1 MPIENRWYAEPLIV
15 LNRMYGE
22 VTIAELSDNG
32 HMNQTYYDHL
42 PEGALLH
49 FIVDM
54 REVTHMPND
63 LRVTRTVSA
72 PRPNT
77 GWIVLV
83 TSNPLHRML
92 ASMVSV
98 VMHLRYKVVGHP
110 GRSAG
115 SPAPARCGAVAA
127 HRQACPGRRAGCPG
141 LKNRRGPYGPRLLR
155 LEAPGYCPPGP
166 TDSNLARL
174 RM

>member
-22 VTIAELSDNG
+22 MTIAELSDND

-63 LRVTRTVSA
+63 LRATRTVSA

-83 TSNPLHRML
+83 TSDPLHKMI
-92 ASMVSV
+92 ASMISL
-98 VMHLRYKVVGHP
+98 VMHLRYKVVASLDEALDFLRQHDAALWPLIGK
-110 GRSAG
+110 
-115 SPAPARCGAVAA
+115 PAQDDEQDA
-127 HRQACPGRRAGCPG
+127 QA
-141 LKNRRGPYGPRLLR
+141 
-155 LEAPGYCPPGP
+155 
-166 TDSNLARL
+166 
-174 RM
+174 

>member
-22 VTIAELSDNG
+22 LTAAELSQGDSI
-32 HMNQTYYDHL
+32 NQTYYDHL

-63 LRVTRTVSA
+63 LRATRTVSA

-83 TSNPLHRML
+83 TSDPLHKMI
-92 ASMVSV
+92 ASMISL
-98 VMHLRYKVVGHP
+98 VMHLRYKVVASLDEALDFLRQHDAALWPLIGRP
-110 GRSAG
+110 GQDDEQDA
-115 SPAPARCGAVAA
+115 
-127 HRQACPGRRAGCPG
+127 QA
-141 LKNRRGPYGPRLLR
+141 
-155 LEAPGYCPPGP
+155 
-166 TDSNLARL
+166 
-174 RM
+174 